1 MLTRFVIII
10 SCFSMI
16 GVTAVP
22 AALINCCCKT
32 KDRICSVAKS
42 SSGSCSAGMTCSLS
56 GASEPKPCCS
66 KNRANSLSQD
76 VLQKD
81 CPNCRCLEHLQTV
94 SLSGQNTINE
104 STIRF
109 SAYTAAPS
117 ELPPV
122 FAHESA
128 SFETALLSDARG
140 TPVSLQTCT
149 LRC

>member
-1 MLTRFVIII
+1 MFTHFVIII

-16 GVTAVP
+16 GVTALP
-22 AALINCCCKT
+22 AALINCCCKSE
-32 KDRICSVAKS
+32 DRVCSMAKAS
-42 SSGSCSAGMTCSLS
+42 PRSCSAGMNCSMPVP
-56 GASEPKPCCS
+56 EPKPCCS
-66 KNRANSLSQD
+66 QKHINSVSQYS
-76 VLQKD
+76 LKKD

-109 SAYTAAPS
+109 SAYTAALS
-117 ELPPV
+117 DVPPV

-140 TPVSLQTCT
+140 TPVNLQTCT